1 MPFGQKRDGSGA
13 TIDFDAVYRD
23 VIRPAID
30 AADLA
35 PIRADEEKVGGII
48 QKPMYERLLFCD
60 YAVAD
65 LTTANANVFYELGVR
80 HAVRPHSTVT
90 LASKTTRLPFDLN
103 HLRTLMYD
111 LGTDGLLS
119 EAGPTRDAL
128 TGCLREA
135 RGKAVDSPVFQ
146 LVEGLRPAPI
156 DHTKTDAFRD
166 QVRYSEET
174 KAKLRT
180 ARAESV
186 EAVRAVEAAQASI
199 ADTEAGVVIDLFLSY
214 RAVRAWPEMV
224 ALVGRMSP
232 PLAATAMVREQLAF
246 ALNRSGDGEEAERV
260 LLELLE
266 KRGASSETSGLL
278 GRVYKDRWEAAVT
291 AGDTLLARG
300 LIDKAV
306 GAYLTGFETDW
317 RDSYPGV
324 NTVTLMELREP
335 PDPRRNALL
344 PVVRYAVDRKIATGS
359 ADCWDWATVVE
370 LEVLASHEPEAMDAL
385 AAAVGLI
392 RETWEP
398 ETTARNIR
406 LIRMAR
412 ERRGVAE
419 PWLSTVEHALVTRS
433 Q

>member
-1 MPFGQKRDGSGA
+1 M
-13 TIDFDAVYRD
+13 YRD

-35 PIRADEEKVGGII
+35 PIRADEEKVGSII

-65 LTTANANVFYELGVR
+65 LT
-80 HAVRPHSTVT
+80 
-90 LASKTTRLPFDLN
+90 
-103 HLRTLMYD
+103 
-111 LGTDGLLS
+111 GL
-119 EAGPTRDAL
+119 
-128 TGCLREA
+128 
-135 RGKAVDSPVFQ
+135 
-146 LVEGLRPAPI
+146 
-156 DHTKTDAFRD
+156 
-166 QVRYSEET
+166 
-174 KAKLRT
+174 
-180 ARAESV
+180 
-186 EAVRAVEAAQASI
+186 
-199 ADTEAGVVIDLFLSY
+199 
-214 RAVRAWPEMV
+214 
-224 ALVGRMSP
+224 
-232 PLAATAMVREQLAF
+232 
-246 ALNRSGDGEEAERV
+246 
-260 LLELLE
+260 
-266 KRGASSETSGLL
+266 
-278 GRVYKDRWEAAVT
+278 
-291 AGDTLLARG
+291 
-300 LIDKAV
+300 
-306 GAYLTGFETDW
+306 ETDW

-359 ADCWDWATVVE
+359 ADYWDWATVVE

>member
-1 MPFGQKRDGSGA
+1 M
-13 TIDFDAVYRD
+13 
-23 VIRPAID
+23 IRQAID

-48 QKPMYERLLFCD
+48 QKPMYERLLLCD

-111 LGTDGLLS
+111 LGIDGSLS
-119 EAGPTRDAL
+119 DGGPIRDAL

-135 RGKAVDSPVFQ
+135 RGKAIDSPVFQ

-180 ARAESV
+180 ARAEGV
-186 EAVRAVEAAQASI
+186 
-199 ADTEAGVVIDLFLSY
+199 EAGVVIDLFLSY

-224 ALVGRMSP
+224 ALVERMSP
-232 PLAATAMVREQLAF
+232 PLATTAMVREQLAF
-246 ALNRSGDGEEAERV
+246 ALNRNGDGEEAERV

-278 GRVYKDRWEAAVT
+278 GRVYKDRWEAAAT

-300 LIDKAV
+300 LLDKAI
-306 GAYLTGFETDW
+306 GASLTGFETDW

-359 ADCWDWATVVE
+359 ADYWDWATVVE

-385 AAAVGLI
+385 AVAVGLI

-406 LIRMAR
+406 LIRVAR

-419 PWLSTVEHALVTRS
+419 PWLSTVEHELATRS

>member
-1 MPFGQKRDGSGA
+1 
-13 TIDFDAVYRD
+13 
-23 VIRPAID
+23 
-30 AADLA
+30 
-35 PIRADEEKVGGII
+35 
-48 QKPMYERLLFCD
+48 MYERLLFCD

-103 HLRTLMYD
+103 DLRTLMYD

-180 ARAESV
+180 AR
-186 EAVRAVEAAQASI
+186 I

-232 PLAATAMVREQLAF
+232 PLAATAMVREQFAF
-246 ALNRSGDGEEAERV
+246 ALNRKGDGEEAERV

-300 LIDKAV
+300 LLDKAV

-359 ADCWDWATVVE
+359 ADYWDWATVVE
-370 LEVLASHEPEAMDAL
+370 LEVLASHEPEAMDAR

-406 LIRMAR
+406 LIRVAR

-419 PWLSTVEHALVTRS
+419 PWLATVEHELATRS
-433 Q
+433 QSASDALAADCTAADDDSGAGTRRVSGRRSAVH

>member
-1 MPFGQKRDGSGA
+1 M
-13 TIDFDAVYRD
+13 
-23 VIRPAID
+23 IRQAID

-111 LGTDGLLS
+111 LGIDGSLS
-119 EAGPTRDAL
+119 DGGPIRDAL

-135 RGKAVDSPVFQ
+135 RGKAIDSPVFQ

-180 ARAESV
+180 ARAEGV
-186 EAVRAVEAAQASI
+186 EAVRAVEAAQTRI

-224 ALVGRMSP
+224 ALVERMSP
-232 PLAATAMVREQLAF
+232 PLATTAMVREQLAF
-246 ALNRSGDGEEAERV
+246 ALNRNGDGEEAERV

-278 GRVYKDRWEAAVT
+278 GRVYKDRWEAAAT

-300 LIDKAV
+300 LLDKAI
-306 GAYLTGFETDW
+306 GASLTGFETDW

-324 NTVTLMELREP
+324 NTVTLMELRAP

-359 ADCWDWATVVE
+359 ADYWDWATVVE

-385 AAAVGLI
+385 AVAVGLI

-406 LIRMAR
+406 LIRVAR

-419 PWLSTVEHALVTRS
+419 PWLSTVEHELATRS